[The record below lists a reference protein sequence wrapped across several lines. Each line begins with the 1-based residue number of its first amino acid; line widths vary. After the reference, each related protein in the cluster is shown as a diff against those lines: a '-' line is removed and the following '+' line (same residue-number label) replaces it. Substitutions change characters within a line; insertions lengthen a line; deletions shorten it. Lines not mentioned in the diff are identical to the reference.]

1 MNKVFLIG
9 NLTRDPEQGA
19 TASGITYS
27 RFSIAVNRRFSKDNN
42 EVDYF
47 NIVAWRGLADVCN
60 NNLSKGR
67 KISVVGSIQ
76 IRSYEGNDGTKRTS
90 VEVTAE
96 DIEFLPSS
104 SRSEASESEPAPAKK
119 EKDITKLKPVDEE
132 LPF

>member
-9 NLTRDPEQGA
+9 NLTRDPEPG
-19 TASGITYS
+19 TTSSGINYS
-27 RFSIAVNRRFSKDNN
+27 RFSIAVNRRFSKDN

-67 KISVVGSIQ
+67 KVSVIGSIQ
-76 IRSYEGNDGTKRTS
+76 IRSYEGNDGTKRTA
-90 VEVTAE
+90 VEITAE
-96 DIEFLPSS
+96 DIEFLSS
-104 SRSEASESEPAPAKK
+104 ANRSDNGDSEPAPAKK
-119 EKDITKLKPVDEE
+119 EKDITKLKPVEEE